1 MATKRKAGRKKK
13 QQQAAGWVWLM
24 VGLSIG
30 LTIAA
35 GIYMKDRTNAAAL
48 VEKNKEAPLKGV
60 PETPELA
67 ADSVS
72 DEYDFYKW
80 LQEQNYRVPDED
92 FRGKPKP
99 PPQSIED
106 PGSYV
111 LQVMSFSTNAD
122 ADGLKARLAL
132 SGIVAHIQEVDVDGK
147 AIHRVLIG
155 PMSDLSNV
163 NRTLSQLIALE
174 FAPLPMKVSD

>member
-13 QQQAAGWVWLM
+13 QQQTAGWVWLM
-24 VGLSIG
+24 AGLSIG

-35 GIYMKDRTNAAAL
+35 GIYIQDRTNAAAL
-48 VEKNKEAPLKGV
+48 VEKNKEAPSQSV
-60 PETPELA
+60 AETSELA
-67 ADSVS
+67 ADSTR

-111 LQVMSFSTNAD
+111 FQVMSFSTNAD
-122 ADGLKARLAL
+122 ADGLKAMLAL
-132 SGIVAHIQEVDVDGK
+132 NGIVAHIQEVEVDGE
-147 AIHRVLIG
+147 ARHRVLIG
-155 PMSDLSNV
+155 PLSDLSNV
-163 NRTLSQLIALE
+163 NRTLSQLISLN
-174 FAPLPMKVSD
+174 FSPITIKVSD